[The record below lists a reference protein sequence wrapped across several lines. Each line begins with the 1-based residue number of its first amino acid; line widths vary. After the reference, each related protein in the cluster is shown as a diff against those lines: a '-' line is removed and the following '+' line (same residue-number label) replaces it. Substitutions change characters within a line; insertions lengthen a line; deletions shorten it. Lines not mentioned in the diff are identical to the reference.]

1 MRERLEPKAQE
12 ELNQGRLTE
21 SLRFGFKSRPRP
33 MSKKFIVNAIISLI
47 LIAIVVYFSGGVE
60 VLREIKNL
68 DLFYLFLAILS
79 LFIMYLAM
87 AYRMFHLLRA
97 MKVKVKYFD
106 VLKAHF
112 AGMLA
117 ADFTP
122 ARMGYFASSVDL
134 HYNYKVPSEK
144 AFLVALGPQVFD
156 FITKVLG
163 GSLGI
168 LLIASKL
175 AEIQN
180 PIYLYF
186 GVLVLVA
193 MIAVMTLLMF
203 SARFVKFL
211 IWLSSFLK
219 HIPFGSF
226 LLLPVNK
233 LLNMVERMQAHSG
246 IIIKEMWVIIA
257 MIAIAWPAKA
267 LSWYFVAKSVG
278 ITIDSGMDEFIFY
291 LLFQPMLTILEFLP
305 TPTLAGMGLS
315 EGGAV
320 MVLGL
325 YGISSAKAAAFAL
338 VARFKTTLL
347 SLTLGASETV
357 ELARKAGEELKSI
370 FQF

>member
-1 MRERLEPKAQE
+1 
-12 ELNQGRLTE
+12 
-21 SLRFGFKSRPRP
+21 
-33 MSKKFIVNAIISLI
+33 MSKKFIINALISVI
-47 LIAIVVYFSGGVE
+47 LIALVVYFSGGVE

-68 DLFYLFLAILS
+68 DLFYLFLAIAA

-87 AYRMFHLLRA
+87 AYRMFHLLKA
-97 MKVKVKYFD
+97 MKVKIKFFD

-122 ARMGYFASSVDL
+122 ARVGYFSSSLSL
-134 HYNYKVPSEK
+134 HYNYKVSSEK

-168 LLIASKL
+168 LLIASKIT
-175 AEIQN
+175 EIEN
-180 PIYLYF
+180 PVYLYL
-186 GVLVLVA
+186 GVFVLIIMTA
-193 MIAVMTLLMF
+193 IMTLLMF
-203 SARFVKFL
+203 SAKFL
-211 IWLSSFLK
+211 KFLRWLSSFLK
-219 HIPFGSF
+219 HVIFGKL
-226 LLLPVNK
+226 LLLPVEK
-233 LLNMVERMQAHSG
+233 LLNMVERMQKHSN

-278 ITIDSGMDEFIFY
+278 ITIDSGMDEIIFY
-291 LLFQPMLTILEFLP
+291 MLFQPMLTILEFLP

-320 MVLGL
+320 LVLGL
-325 YGISSAKAAAFAL
+325 YGVSNAKAAAFAL
-338 VARFKTTLL
+338 VARFKTTIL
-347 SLTLGASETV
+347 SLTLGTGDTV
-357 ELARKAGEELKSI
+357 ELAKKAGKDMRSI
-370 FQF
+370 LQI

>member
-1 MRERLEPKAQE
+1 M
-12 ELNQGRLTE
+12 
-21 SLRFGFKSRPRP
+21 SR
-33 MSKKFIVNAIISLI
+33 KFIINALISMI
-47 LIAIVVYFSGGVE
+47 LIVLVVYFSGGIE

-68 DLFYLFLAILS
+68 DLFYLFLAIAA

-87 AYRMFHLLRA
+87 TYRMFHLLRA
-97 MKVKVKYFD
+97 MKVKIKFFD

-122 ARMGYFASSVDL
+122 ARVGYFASSVDL
-134 HYNYKVPSEK
+134 HYNYKISSEK

-168 LLIASKL
+168 LLIASKVVDI
-175 AEIQN
+175 ES
-180 PIYLYF
+180 PVYLYF
-186 GVLVLVA
+186 GVFLLIIIIV
-193 MIAVMTLLMF
+193 IMTLLMF
-203 SARFVKFL
+203 SAKFL
-211 IWLSSFLK
+211 KFLRWLSSFLK
-219 HIPFGSF
+219 HIPFGKF
-226 LLLPVNK
+226 FLLPVEK
-233 LLNMVERMQAHSG
+233 LLNMVERMQKHSD

-278 ITIDSGMDEFIFY
+278 ITINSGMDEIIFY
-291 LLFQPMLTILEFLP
+291 MLFQPMLTILEFIP

-320 MVLGL
+320 LVMGL

-338 VARFKTTLL
+338 VARFKTTIL
-347 SLTLGASETV
+347 SLTLGAGEAA
-357 ELARKAGEELKSI
+357 ELFRKAGKELKNVL
-370 FQF
+370 QF

>member
-1 MRERLEPKAQE
+1 
-12 ELNQGRLTE
+12 
-21 SLRFGFKSRPRP
+21 
-33 MSKKFIVNAIISLI
+33 MSKKFLVNATVSII
-47 LIAIVVYFSGGVE
+47 LIILVMYFSGGIE

-68 DLFYLFLAILS
+68 DLFYLVLAVVA

-87 AYRMFHLLRA
+87 AYRMFHLLKT
-97 MKVKVKYFD
+97 MGVKIKYFD

-122 ARMGYFASSVDL
+122 ARVGYFSSSLAL
-134 HYNYKVPSEK
+134 HYNYRVPSEK

-168 LLIASKL
+168 LLIASKVI
-175 AEIQN
+175 EIGD
-180 PIYLYF
+180 PVYLYA
-186 GVLVLVA
+186 GVLVLVL
-193 MIAVMTLLMF
+193 MIVIMTLLMF
-203 SARFVKFL
+203 SVRFVRFL
-211 IWLSSFLK
+211 RWISSIFK
-219 HIPFGSF
+219 HVPFGNFF
-226 LLLPVNK
+226 LVLVEK
-233 LLNMVERMQAHSG
+233 LLNMVERMQKHSDV
-246 IIIKEMWVIIA
+246 IIKEMWVIIA

-291 LLFQPMLTILEFLP
+291 MLFQPMLTILEFLP

-315 EGGAV
+315 GGGAV
-320 MVLGL
+320 LILGL
-325 YGISSAKAAAFAL
+325 YGIGSAKAAAFAL

-347 SLTLGASETV
+347 SLTLGPVEIV
-357 ELARKAGEELKSI
+357 ELTRKAGKELKNI
-370 FQF
+370 LYI

>member
-1 MRERLEPKAQE
+1 
-12 ELNQGRLTE
+12 
-21 SLRFGFKSRPRP
+21 
-33 MSKKFIVNAIISLI
+33 MSKKFLVNATVSII
-47 LIAIVVYFSGGVE
+47 LIILVMYFSGGIE

-68 DLFYLFLAILS
+68 DLFYLVLAVVA

-87 AYRMFHLLRA
+87 AYRMFHLLKT
-97 MKVKVKYFD
+97 MGVKIKYFD

-122 ARMGYFASSVDL
+122 ARVGYFSSSLAL
-134 HYNYKVPSEK
+134 HYNYRVPSEK

-168 LLIASKL
+168 LLIASKVI
-175 AEIQN
+175 EIGD
-180 PIYLYF
+180 PVYLYA
-186 GVLVLVA
+186 GVLVLVL
-193 MIAVMTLLMF
+193 MIVIMTLLMF
-203 SARFVKFL
+203 SVRFVRFL
-211 IWLSSFLK
+211 RWISSIFK
-219 HIPFGSF
+219 HVPFGNFF
-226 LLLPVNK
+226 LVLVEK
-233 LLNMVERMQAHSG
+233 LLNMVERMQKHSDV
-246 IIIKEMWVIIA
+246 IIKEMWVIIA

-291 LLFQPMLTILEFLP
+291 MLFQPMLTILEFLP

-320 MVLGL
+320 LILGL
-325 YGISSAKAAAFAL
+325 YGIGSAKAAAFAL

-347 SLTLGASETV
+347 SLTLGPVEIV
-357 ELARKAGEELKSI
+357 ELTRKAGKELKNI
-370 FQF
+370 LYI